1 MLVRAASRLARRAPL
16 SQPTTLAVFTSG
28 RSSSASSSSSSNS
41 PAFLPRT
48 NFFPHTTAA
57 ALFSTGVNK
66 PPPFY
71 PASEKDDTTEAV
83 NNILYNLPVD
93 EGEDNK
99 YTLSVLVDNEAGVLS
114 KVSGLLAGRGF
125 NIDSLTV
132 STTDVRELSRMTI
145 TLKGPETQM
154 DQARKQLEDLVQV
167 WAVLDAGRNAINRE
181 MCMIKVSTLPPDSRP
196 AMGNSLSYI
205 PDYQDNMNAHFHK
218 EAVIQT
224 SKLFGG
230 VVVDVG
236 SDQMI
241 IELVSWQRRI
251 DAFIRTMKPFGVI
264 EVARS
269 GAITMPRVPVA
280 GGADHDDDTPN
291 QATDVSALPP
301 S

>member
-1 MLVRAASRLARRAPL
+1 MAMLLRVASRLARRAPT
-16 SQPTTLAVFTSG
+16 QNTLA
-28 RSSSASSSSSSNS
+28 
-41 PAFLPRT
+41 AFNCT
-48 NFFPHTTAA
+48 GGGTTAA
-57 ALFSTGVNK
+57 SANSPPSALYPRDALFSTSVNK

-280 GGADHDDDTPN
+280 GGASNDDDTPN

>member
-1 MLVRAASRLARRAPL
+1 
-16 SQPTTLAVFTSG
+16 
-28 RSSSASSSSSSNS
+28 
-41 PAFLPRT
+41 
-48 NFFPHTTAA
+48 
-57 ALFSTGVNK
+57 
-66 PPPFY
+66 
-71 PASEKDDTTEAV
+71 
-83 NNILYNLPVD
+83 LYNLPVD